1 MGSHLL
7 VGMPRT
13 GRYARVV
20 ALLGDS
26 AGGGGAA
33 GVGPG
38 TLAQVA
44 DATLDAALAGLALAR
59 VDAGLAY
66 CVYLLARTARAAR
79 EPDLLLALA
88 DAGLPTPAAISGLP
102 DIPVLTRAV
111 DLTSFDV
118 TCGYTAA
125 VDRRLRHTG
134 GRTDVSEL
142 AQLGAAESLSVLA
155 RGGELGDAGGQT
167 AMFGLTVEPA
177 VPDALRAA
185 STPAGFGRLASDFF
199 ARFVRRFLEY
209 HLSRELSNHVG
220 PGRRFAHADAHDA
233 FLRELGDH
241 CQACA
246 SVVRPFAGQ
255 WYAKRDRLGDLTEP
269 RAQGLAARA
278 LGLVRAAVAH
288 QEGRDA
294 GDQDL

>member
-7 VGMPRT
+7 TGMPRT
-13 GRYARVV
+13 GRYTRVI

-33 GVGPG
+33 GVAPG

-44 DATLDAALAGLALAR
+44 DATLDAALVGLALAR
-59 VDAGLAY
+59 ADAGLAY

-102 DIPVLTRAV
+102 DIPVVTSPADLTPF
-111 DLTSFDV
+111 DLTS
-118 TCGYTAA
+118 GYIAA
-125 VDRRLRHTG
+125 VDRRLRRAG
-134 GRTDVSEL
+134 GRTDIGEL
-142 AQLGAAESLSVLA
+142 AQLGAAESLSVLGNG
-155 RGGELGDAGGQT
+155 GGEQASL
-167 AMFGLTVEPA
+167 FGLSVGPA

-185 STPAGFGRLASDFF
+185 STPPGFGRLASDFF
-199 ARFVRRFLEY
+199 ARFVRRFVEY

-220 PGRRFAHADAHDA
+220 PGRRFAHADAHDE
-233 FLRELGDH
+233 FLRQLGDH
-241 CQACA
+241 CQVCA

-269 RAQGLAARA
+269 RAQGFAARA

-288 QEGRDA
+288 QEGRRAD
-294 GDQDL
+294 DFDL